1 MDHDG
6 FALHLEEEVVG
17 GTRTTRTSVVFFLG
31 SSSCGALGLGGRH
44 GDRCIHVHTGI
55 GDIGNFIV
63 VEPEAEKHVVVG
75 VGIDMIL
82 RDARIS
88 FGQL

>member
-17 GTRTTRTSVVFFLG
+17 GTRTMRTSVVFFLG
-31 SSSCGALGLGGRH
+31 
-44 GDRCIHVHTGI
+44 I
-55 GDIGNFIV
+55 GDIGYFIV
-63 VEPEAEKHVVVG
+63 VEPEAEEHVLVSL
-75 VGIDMIL
+75 GIDMIL